1 MRTIA
6 DSSPGIPRVLTLD
19 SSSAFLREGYLFGQ
33 HRFAGAPSDAFRT
46 RIMGRRVVVMRG
58 AEAAR
63 IFCEGD
69 RFTRDRAMP
78 TSVLHLLQDEGSV
91 QTLDGAAHHHR
102 KSLFA
107 RMLSD
112 DDALRRLRELYADE
126 WFRAVAHWTTPVV
139 LHEELITMLTRV
151 AVRWVGID
159 PDTVDIHARAGDLAG
174 MIENAGKF
182 GPPNWLARQRR
193 HRTERWARDMVV
205 GVRSGAVP
213 VNPRSPLAELSRYT
227 ELDGSPLDEAVAAV
241 ELINVLRPVVAVGRF
256 IVFAALAL
264 HLHPSWRRTF
274 ARGDATEIGNFV
286 QEVRRYYP
294 FFPVIG
300 GRVLRGFDWH
310 GHRFE
315 IGDWVLLDLFATN
328 RDERLWPE
336 PDRFR
341 PERFR
346 GWSGDPNTLVPQ
358 GGGDLI
364 DGHRCPGDRA
374 TIALMEE
381 AVDLLCR
388 ATHYVVPP
396 QDLRVS
402 LRRFPAKPE
411 SGFVIESV
419 RPGGPGAV

>member
-1 MRTIA
+1 MPTP
-6 DSSPGIPRVLTLD
+6 DSSI
-19 SSSAFLREGYLFGQ
+19 AFLADGYLFG
-33 HRFAGAPSDAFRT
+33 HRRFLRMRSDAFRT
-46 RIMGRRVVVMRG
+46 RIMGRPAVVMHG
-58 AEAAR
+58 SEAAR
-63 IFCEGD
+63 IFYEGD

-91 QTLDGAAHHHR
+91 QSLAGAVHHHR

-107 RMLSD
+107 RMLTD

-126 WFRAVAHWTTPVV
+126 WFRAMADWSAAVI
-139 LHEELITMLTRV
+139 LHEKLITVLTRV
-151 AVRWVGID
+151 AVRWVGIN
-159 PDTVDIHARAGDLAG
+159 PDTVDIPARAGELAG

-193 HRTERWARDMVV
+193 HRTERWAGELIAGIWNGDVLV
-205 GVRSGAVP
+205 DPG
-213 VNPRSPLAELSRYT
+213 SPLAQLAHHT
-227 ELDGSPLDEAVAAV
+227 ELDGSRLDQAAAAV
-241 ELINVLRPVVAVGRF
+241 ELINLLRPIVAVGRF

-264 HLHPSWRRTF
+264 HVWPSWRRVF
-274 ARGDATEIGNFV
+274 ASGDTADVGNFV

-300 GRVLRGFDWH
+300 GRAQHGFEWH

-328 RDERLWPE
+328 RDERSWSDPG
-336 PDRFR
+336 RFQ

-346 GWSGDPNTLVPQ
+346 DWTGDPNTLIPQ

-364 DGHRCPGDRA
+364 DGHRCPGERA
-374 TIALMEE
+374 TIELMEE
-381 AVDLLCR
+381 AVHLLSR
-388 ATHYVVPP
+388 ATHYAVPP

-402 LRRFPAKPE
+402 LRRFPALPE
-411 SGFVIESV
+411 SGFVMDAV
-419 RPGGPGAV
+419 GPAVSRTG